1 MIAAL
6 RALVRYRALVQSL
19 VSREL
24 KARYRGSVL
33 GFLWSFVNPLLLLLT
48 YTLVFTVILPN
59 RQPDIQPFFLFLF
72 CGILPWTWFQASL
85 AESSGVII
93 AGGNLIKK
101 VLFPAEVLP
110 AVTVLANLAHFLLG
124 LPILIAFLA
133 VQGKLAWTALLLP
146 IPLLVQLVLT
156 LGLALFLSALT
167 VHFRDIQSILTH
179 VLTSVLRDTRHLQ
192 LRRDPRGVAPAPGA
206 PAQPDDARDRDV
218 PADALP
224 RKRGPL
230 AGALPRLPRGVAAFA
245 AGAFLFDRLRDTLP
259 RKCER
264 PRDRRARRDEALPA
278 LRPPQPVQDAEKRA
292 PSPEASSPT
301 CARRRR
307 HRPRRRFL
315 RGAAGLHL
323 RRDRG
328 ERLREVHPPEARRR
342 HHQAHRGVLSVEGRV
357 SALIEL
363 GAGFHPEISGR
374 ENVVINGVMLGLT
387 RREVDRRFD
396 ENRGLRGAARV
407 SSTLR

>member
-110 AVTVLANLAHFLLG
+110 AVTVIANLAHFLLA
-124 LPILIAFLA
+124 LPILVAFLA
-133 VQGKLAWTALLLP
+133 LQGRLSWTALLLP
-146 IPLLVQLVLT
+146 LPILVQLVLS

-179 VLTSVLRDTRHLQ
+179 VLHLWFFATPVIYSYAAIGEGTL
-192 LRRDPRGVAPAPGA
+192 LRRALRLNPMTHVIVTYQQMLFHGHVDHWRG
-206 PAQPDDARDRDV
+206 
-218 PADALP
+218 LF
-224 RKRGPL
+224 L
-230 AGALPRLPRGVAAFA
+230 AFLVGVVAFA

-259 RKCER
+259 E
-264 PRDRRARRDEALPA
+264 
-278 LRPPQPVQDAEKRA
+278 
-292 PSPEASSPT
+292 
-301 CARRRR
+301 
-307 HRPRRRFL
+307 
-315 RGAAGLHL
+315 
-323 RRDRG
+323 
-328 ERLREVHPPEARRR
+328 EV
-342 HHQAHRGVLSVEGRV
+342 
-357 SALIEL
+357 
-363 GAGFHPEISGR
+363 
-374 ENVVINGVMLGLT
+374 
-387 RREVDRRFD
+387 
-396 ENRGLRGAARV
+396 
-407 SSTLR
+407 